1 MRKLLILDGASNKDS
16 RTHLPADRGPTHDKL
31 SPVFNPAS
39 HGPRA
44 DVFVWTRVPSA
55 FIPGPS
61 ALATAAALLPT
72 SAEPLGRP
80 LFRVVGFAA
89 MKSFTKR
96 EADRRTFLEQ
106 VRESKENG
114 YLLSSKKIGSG
125 AFSKVY
131 LGYATQ
137 EKMMHNYKLASDLRS
152 KRHSMVAIKIISTA
166 EAPVEYTKKFL
177 PREIYSLNV
186 TYKHLNVIQLYEMYR
201 NSKRTY
207 LVLELA
213 SRGDLLEHINATS
226 DRREFPGLEEEEAR
240 RLFRQI
246 VSAVAHCHNVGI
258 VHRDL
263 KCENILLDERGFI
276 KLTDFGF
283 ANRYSLKNSLM
294 STFCGSVAYTAPEIL
309 MSKKYNGEL
318 ADLWSLGV
326 ILYAMVT
333 GKLPFKERQPHKM
346 IHVIKQGLAF
356 RQPVSPEC
364 QNLIEGLLQLKP
376 ASRLGLQQ
384 VATHRWMLP
393 ATSAIFH
400 RVMSSMGVH
409 PECKMSQEK
418 SQVTQGET
426 GSSKSQLP
434 GLDSTVKASEG
445 PAKEAKPLSAT
456 TPVRASSATGAFAA
470 RSKVVEKRSPES
482 PVTTNCILQLPS
494 PRKTERPPRLS
505 LYRPSLLTTLQ
516 PFHHLP
522 NFRKPG
528 SGFSTS
534 AYVTSKRL
542 GDKVPARAAALSGG
556 GSSSL
561 SKQVHSLYTM
571 TPCP

>member
-1 MRKLLILDGASNKDS
+1 
-16 RTHLPADRGPTHDKL
+16 
-31 SPVFNPAS
+31 
-39 HGPRA
+39 
-44 DVFVWTRVPSA
+44 
-55 FIPGPS
+55 
-61 ALATAAALLPT
+61 
-72 SAEPLGRP
+72 
-80 LFRVVGFAA
+80 
-89 MKSFTKR
+89 
-96 EADRRTFLEQ
+96 
-106 VRESKENG
+106 
-114 YLLSSKKIGSG
+114 
-125 AFSKVY
+125 
-131 LGYATQ
+131 
-137 EKMMHNYKLASDLRS
+137 
-152 KRHSMVAIKIISTA
+152 
-166 EAPVEYTKKFL
+166 
-177 PREIYSLNV
+177 
-186 TYKHLNVIQLYEMYR
+186 
-201 NSKRTY
+201 
-207 LVLELA
+207 
-213 SRGDLLEHINATS
+213 
-226 DRREFPGLEEEEAR
+226 
-240 RLFRQI
+240 
-246 VSAVAHCHNVGI
+246 
-258 VHRDL
+258 
-263 KCENILLDERGFI
+263 
-276 KLTDFGF
+276 
-283 ANRYSLKNSLM
+283 M

-356 RQPVSPEC
+356 RQPISPEC

-376 ASRLGLQQ
+376 AARLGLQQ

-418 SQVTQGET
+418 SQVTQ
-426 GSSKSQLP
+426 
-434 GLDSTVKASEG
+434 DSTAKTPEG
-445 PAKEAKPLSAT
+445 PTKEAKPLSAT
-456 TPVRASSATGAFAA
+456 TPVRASSATGAFPA

-482 PVTTNCILQLPS
+482 PMTANCILQLPS

-542 GDKVPARAAALSGG
+542 GEKVPARSAALGSG

>member
-1 MRKLLILDGASNKDS
+1 
-16 RTHLPADRGPTHDKL
+16 
-31 SPVFNPAS
+31 
-39 HGPRA
+39 
-44 DVFVWTRVPSA
+44 
-55 FIPGPS
+55 
-61 ALATAAALLPT
+61 
-72 SAEPLGRP
+72 
-80 LFRVVGFAA
+80 
-89 MKSFTKR
+89 MKSFSKR

-137 EKMMHNYKLASDLRS
+137 EKMMQNYKLASDLRS

-356 RQPVSPEC
+356 RQPISPEC

-376 ASRLGLQQ
+376 AARLGLQQ

-409 PECKMSQEK
+409 PECNMSQEK
-418 SQVTQGET
+418 PQVAQAES
-426 GSSKSQLP
+426 GSATSQLP
-434 GLDSTVKASEG
+434 GLESTAKTPEA
-445 PAKEAKPLSAT
+445 PAKEGKALP
-456 TPVRASSATGAFAA
+456 TPRAASATGAFPSRATKA
-470 RSKVVEKRSPES
+470 TEKKSPE
-482 PVTTNCILQLPS
+482 VTATNCILQLPS

-534 AYVTSKRL
+534 AYVASKRL
-542 GDKVPARAAALSGG
+542 GEKVPARAAALGS

>member
-1 MRKLLILDGASNKDS
+1 
-16 RTHLPADRGPTHDKL
+16 
-31 SPVFNPAS
+31 
-39 HGPRA
+39 
-44 DVFVWTRVPSA
+44 
-55 FIPGPS
+55 
-61 ALATAAALLPT
+61 
-72 SAEPLGRP
+72 
-80 LFRVVGFAA
+80 
-89 MKSFTKR
+89 MKSCAKR
-96 EADRRTFLEQ
+96 EVDKKTFMEQ
-106 VRESKENG
+106 VRDSKENG
-114 YLLSSKKIGSG
+114 YLLSSRKIGSG

-137 EKMMHNYKLASDLRS
+137 EKLRQNYKLASDLRS

-166 EAPVEYTKKFL
+166 KAPLEYSRKFL
-177 PREIYSLNV
+177 PREIYSLNA
-186 TYKHLNVIQLYEMYR
+186 TYKHINVIQLYEMYR
-201 NSKRTY
+201 NNRRTY

-226 DRREFPGLEEEEAR
+226 DRRECPGLEEEEAR

-283 ANRYSLKNSLM
+283 ANCYSLKNSLM

-346 IHVIKQGLAF
+346 IQMIKQGLSF
-356 RQPVSPEC
+356 RQPISPEC
-364 QNLIEGLLQLKP
+364 QNLIQGLLQLKP
-376 ASRLGLQQ
+376 GARLGLQQ
-384 VATHRWMLP
+384 VATHCWMLP

-400 RVMSSMGVH
+400 QALNATGRP
-409 PECKMSQEK
+409 PELSPALEK
-418 SQVTQGET
+418 PSAQGESG
-426 GSSKSQLP
+426 GSVSLLP
-434 GLDSTVKASEG
+434 DLESS
-445 PAKEAKPLSAT
+445 AKPPEGAGKG
-456 TPVRASSATGAFAA
+456 PKAAAGPRASSAKDAFPGRAEMEA
-470 RSKVVEKRSPES
+470 KAPELIS
-482 PVTTNCILQLPS
+482 AGCLLQLPS
-494 PRKTERPPRLS
+494 PCQAERPPQFS
-505 LYRPSLLTTLQ
+505 LYRPCLLSGLR

-528 SGFSTS
+528 SATSASAYMASQRLGEKSPAVAEALGSGSSKPVISLHSTS
-534 AYVTSKRL
+534 MIRKPPPEPITN
-542 GDKVPARAAALSGG
+542 
-556 GSSSL
+556 
-561 SKQVHSLYTM
+561 
-571 TPCP
+571 

>member
-1 MRKLLILDGASNKDS
+1 
-16 RTHLPADRGPTHDKL
+16 
-31 SPVFNPAS
+31 
-39 HGPRA
+39 
-44 DVFVWTRVPSA
+44 
-55 FIPGPS
+55 
-61 ALATAAALLPT
+61 
-72 SAEPLGRP
+72 
-80 LFRVVGFAA
+80 
-89 MKSFTKR
+89 MKSFSKR

-137 EKMMHNYKLASDLRS
+137 EKMMQNYKLASDLRN

-226 DRREFPGLEEEEAR
+226 DRREYPGLEEEEAR

-356 RQPVSPEC
+356 RQPISPEC

-376 ASRLGLQQ
+376 AARLGLQQ

-409 PECKMSQEK
+409 PECSMGQEK
-418 SQVTQGET
+418 PQAASGEV
-426 GSSKSQLP
+426 GGPSAQLP
-434 GLDSTVKASEG
+434 DLESPAKSAEG
-445 PAKEAKPLSAT
+445 PAKESKVLPPA
-456 TPVRASSATGAFAA
+456 RASSAAGAFPPRAKA
-470 RSKVVEKRSPES
+470 EKKSP
-482 PVTTNCILQLPS
+482 PVTPANCVLQLPS

-528 SGFSTS
+528 SGFSAS

-542 GDKVPARAAALSGG
+542 GEKAPARAAGL
-556 GSSSL
+556 GSASPSL
-561 SKQVHSLYTM
+561 SKQVHSLYSM

>member
-1 MRKLLILDGASNKDS
+1 
-16 RTHLPADRGPTHDKL
+16 
-31 SPVFNPAS
+31 
-39 HGPRA
+39 
-44 DVFVWTRVPSA
+44 
-55 FIPGPS
+55 
-61 ALATAAALLPT
+61 
-72 SAEPLGRP
+72 
-80 LFRVVGFAA
+80 
-89 MKSFTKR
+89 MKSFSKR

-137 EKMMHNYKLASDLRS
+137 EKMMQNYKLASDLRS

-226 DRREFPGLEEEEAR
+226 DRRELPGLEEEEAR

-294 STFCGSVAYTAPEIL
+294 NTFCGSVAYTAPEIL

-356 RQPVSPEC
+356 RQPISPEC

-376 ASRLGLQQ
+376 AARLGLQQ

-409 PECKMSQEK
+409 PECNLSPEK
-418 SQVTQGET
+418 SQAAQVET
-426 GSSKSQLP
+426 LGATSQLP
-434 GLDSTVKASEG
+434 DLESSAKASEG
-445 PAKEAKPLSAT
+445 AKEGQVRP
-456 TPVRASSATGAFAA
+456 TPRAASATGAFPARAA
-470 RSKVVEKRSPES
+470 KAAAEKKSSPDGAAGAA
-482 PVTTNCILQLPS
+482 NCILQLPS

-505 LYRPSLLTTLQ
+505 LYRPSLLSSLQ

-534 AYVTSKRL
+534 AYVSSKRL
-542 GDKVPARAAALSGG
+542 ADKVPGRAAALGAGG
-556 GSSSL
+556 GSGSAGGSASL

>member
-1 MRKLLILDGASNKDS
+1 
-16 RTHLPADRGPTHDKL
+16 
-31 SPVFNPAS
+31 
-39 HGPRA
+39 
-44 DVFVWTRVPSA
+44 
-55 FIPGPS
+55 
-61 ALATAAALLPT
+61 
-72 SAEPLGRP
+72 
-80 LFRVVGFAA
+80 
-89 MKSFTKR
+89 MKSFSKR

-137 EKMMHNYKLASDLRS
+137 EKMMQNYKLASDLRS
-152 KRHSMVAIKIISTA
+152 KRHSMVAIKIISTG

-201 NSKRTY
+201 NTKRTY

-226 DRREFPGLEEEEAR
+226 DRRECPGLEEEEAR

-263 KCENILLDERGFI
+263 KCENVLLDERGFI

-294 STFCGSVAYTAPEIL
+294 NTFCGSVAYTAPEIL

-356 RQPVSPEC
+356 RQPISPEC

-376 ASRLGLQQ
+376 VARLGLQQ

-409 PECKMSQEK
+409 PECNMSQEK
-418 SQVTQGET
+418 SQVAQGEA
-426 GSSKSQLP
+426 GSSTSQLP
-434 GLDSTVKASEG
+434 GLESPAKTPEG
-445 PAKEAKPLSAT
+445 PAKEAKALPA
-456 TPVRASSATGAFAA
+456 PRASSATGAFPARAKAEKKGPEAA
-470 RSKVVEKRSPES
+470 AA
-482 PVTTNCILQLPS
+482 NCVLQLPS

-505 LYRPSLLTTLQ
+505 LYRPSLLTSLQ

-534 AYVTSKRL
+534 AYVASKRL
-542 GDKVPARAAALSGG
+542 GEKVPARAAALGSGG

-561 SKQVHSLYTM
+561 SKQAHSLYTL

>member
-1 MRKLLILDGASNKDS
+1 
-16 RTHLPADRGPTHDKL
+16 
-31 SPVFNPAS
+31 
-39 HGPRA
+39 
-44 DVFVWTRVPSA
+44 
-55 FIPGPS
+55 
-61 ALATAAALLPT
+61 
-72 SAEPLGRP
+72 
-80 LFRVVGFAA
+80 
-89 MKSFTKR
+89 MKSFSKR

-137 EKMMHNYKLASDLRS
+137 EKMMQNYKLASDLRN

-186 TYKHLNVIQLYEMYR
+186 TYKHLNIQLYEMYR

-226 DRREFPGLEEEEAR
+226 DRREYPGLEEEEAR

-356 RQPVSPEC
+356 RQPISPGTRDVSP
-364 QNLIEGLLQLKP
+364 P
-376 ASRLGLQQ
+376 
-384 VATHRWMLP
+384 TLP
-393 ATSAIFH
+393 LSPGAQ
-400 RVMSSMGVH
+400 
-409 PECKMSQEK
+409 P
-418 SQVTQGET
+418 ET
-426 GSSKSQLP
+426 GGLFVPICPTQRTGTDSAWAHNLCPGTTVLAEDRAPPAGSSLCCQRWVWTKIHVRLVLGNP
-434 GLDSTVKASEG
+434 IKA
-445 PAKEAKPLSAT
+445 
-456 TPVRASSATGAFAA
+456 
-470 RSKVVEKRSPES
+470 
-482 PVTTNCILQLPS
+482 
-494 PRKTERPPRLS
+494 
-505 LYRPSLLTTLQ
+505 
-516 PFHHLP
+516 
-522 NFRKPG
+522 
-528 SGFSTS
+528 
-534 AYVTSKRL
+534 L
-542 GDKVPARAAALSGG
+542 GRG
-556 GSSSL
+556 GSW
-561 SKQVHSLYTM
+561 
-571 TPCP
+571 P

>member
-1 MRKLLILDGASNKDS
+1 
-16 RTHLPADRGPTHDKL
+16 
-31 SPVFNPAS
+31 
-39 HGPRA
+39 
-44 DVFVWTRVPSA
+44 
-55 FIPGPS
+55 
-61 ALATAAALLPT
+61 
-72 SAEPLGRP
+72 
-80 LFRVVGFAA
+80 

-137 EKMMHNYKLASDLRS
+137 EKMMQNYKLASDLRS

-201 NSKRTY
+201 NNKRTY

-226 DRREFPGLEEEEAR
+226 DRRELPGLEEEEAR

-346 IHVIKQGLAF
+346 IHVIRQGLAF
-356 RQPVSPEC
+356 RQPISPEC
-364 QNLIEGLLQLKP
+364 QNLIESLLQLKP
-376 ASRLGLQQ
+376 AARLGLQQ

-409 PECKMSQEK
+409 PSECKMSQEK
-418 SQVTQGET
+418 SQLSPGET
-426 GSSKSQLP
+426 GGSISQLP
-434 GLDSTVKASEG
+434 GLDG
-445 PAKEAKPLSAT
+445 PAKTTEGPSKDPKPLSA
-456 TPVRASSATGAFAA
+456 PAPRAASASGAFPTRPKTEKKSSDSPTSATTVPAMSLTAHGL
-470 RSKVVEKRSPES
+470 
-482 PVTTNCILQLPS
+482 LQLPS

-522 NFRKPG
+522 HFRKPG
-528 SGFSTS
+528 SAFSTS
-534 AYVTSKRL
+534 AYVASKRMSA
-542 GDKVPARAAALSGG
+542 GEKGPVRSAAAVLGGGG
-556 GSSSL
+556 GSGSASL

>member
-1 MRKLLILDGASNKDS
+1 MRQGA
-16 RTHLPADRGPTHDKL
+16 P
-31 SPVFNPAS
+31 
-39 HGPRA
+39 
-44 DVFVWTRVPSA
+44 
-55 FIPGPS
+55 
-61 ALATAAALLPT
+61 
-72 SAEPLGRP
+72 
-80 LFRVVGFAA
+80 A
-89 MKSFTKR
+89 MKSFSKR

-137 EKMMHNYKLASDLRS
+137 EKMMQNYKLASDLRS

-166 EAPVEYTKKFL
+166 EAPVEYTRKFL

-226 DRREFPGLEEEEAR
+226 DRREYPGLEEEEAR

-263 KCENILLDERGFI
+263 KCENVLLDERGFI

-356 RQPVSPEC
+356 RQAISPEC

-376 ASRLGLQQ
+376 AARLGLQQ

-409 PECKMSQEK
+409 PECNVSPEK
-418 SQVTQGET
+418 SQAAQGET
-426 GSSKSQLP
+426 GSSTAQLP
-434 GLDSTVKASEG
+434 GLESPAKTPEG
-445 PAKEAKPLSAT
+445 PPKEAKALPAT
-456 TPVRASSATGAFAA
+456 PRASSATGAFPA
-470 RSKVVEKRSPES
+470 RAKAEKRSGQEA
-482 PVTTNCILQLPS
+482 TATNCILQLPT

-542 GDKVPARAAALSGG
+542 GEKVPARAAALGS

-561 SKQVHSLYTM
+561 SKQAHSLYTM

>member
-1 MRKLLILDGASNKDS
+1 
-16 RTHLPADRGPTHDKL
+16 
-31 SPVFNPAS
+31 
-39 HGPRA
+39 
-44 DVFVWTRVPSA
+44 
-55 FIPGPS
+55 
-61 ALATAAALLPT
+61 
-72 SAEPLGRP
+72 
-80 LFRVVGFAA
+80 
-89 MKSFTKR
+89 MKSCTKR
-96 EADRRTFLEQ
+96 EVDRKTFMEQ

-114 YLLSSKKIGSG
+114 YLLSSRKIGSG

-137 EKMMHNYKLASDLRS
+137 EKLRQNYKLASDLRS

-166 EAPVEYTKKFL
+166 KAPLEYSRKFL
-177 PREIYSLNV
+177 PREIYSLNA
-186 TYKHLNVIQLYEMYR
+186 TYKHINVIQLYEMYR
-201 NSKRTY
+201 NNRRTY

-226 DRREFPGLEEEEAR
+226 DRRECPGLEEEEAR

-283 ANRYSLKNSLM
+283 ANRYSLKNPLM

-346 IHVIKQGLAF
+346 IHMIKQGLSF
-356 RQPVSPEC
+356 RQPISPGESGGSVSLLPDLESSAKPPE
-364 QNLIEGLLQLKP
+364 GAAKGTKAP
-376 ASRLGLQQ
+376 AGPRACSAQDAFPSR
-384 VATHRWMLP
+384 AEM
-393 ATSAIFH
+393 
-400 RVMSSMGVH
+400 
-409 PECKMSQEK
+409 
-418 SQVTQGET
+418 
-426 GSSKSQLP
+426 
-434 GLDSTVKASEG
+434 
-445 PAKEAKPLSAT
+445 EAKAPELISA
-456 TPVRASSATGAFAA
+456 G
-470 RSKVVEKRSPES
+470 
-482 PVTTNCILQLPS
+482 CLLQLPS
-494 PRKTERPPRLS
+494 PCQAERPPRFS
-505 LYRPSLLTTLQ
+505 LYRPCLLSGVR

-528 SGFSTS
+528 SASSAS
-534 AYVTSKRL
+534 AYVASRRL
-542 GDKVPARAAALSGG
+542 GEKSPPVAAALGSG
-556 GSSSL
+556 SPKPVISL
-561 SKQVHSLYTM
+561 HSTSM
-571 TPCP
+571 IRKPPPEPITN

>member
-1 MRKLLILDGASNKDS
+1 
-16 RTHLPADRGPTHDKL
+16 
-31 SPVFNPAS
+31 
-39 HGPRA
+39 
-44 DVFVWTRVPSA
+44 
-55 FIPGPS
+55 
-61 ALATAAALLPT
+61 
-72 SAEPLGRP
+72 
-80 LFRVVGFAA
+80 
-89 MKSFTKR
+89 MKSFSKR

-137 EKMMHNYKLASDLRS
+137 EKMMQNYKLASDLRS

-166 EAPVEYTKKFL
+166 EAPAEYTKKFL

-186 TYKHLNVIQLYEMYR
+186 TYKHLNIQLYEMYR

-226 DRREFPGLEEEEAR
+226 DRRELPGLEEEEAR

-346 IHVIKQGLAF
+346 IHVIKQGCFPRL
-356 RQPVSPEC
+356 EC

-376 ASRLGLQQ
+376 AARLGLQQ

-409 PECKMSQEK
+409 PECSSVGQEK
-418 SQVTQGET
+418 SQAAQGAEKPVGPGRR
-426 GSSKSQLP
+426 GSRCSASSRFHSGDSRFPPGGLGSCLAQLP
-434 GLDSTVKASEG
+434 
-445 PAKEAKPLSAT
+445 P
-456 TPVRASSATGAFAA
+456 
-470 RSKVVEKRSPES
+470 SPES
-482 PVTTNCILQLPS
+482 LRAPAAGRREPESHKQGL
-494 PRKTERPPRLS
+494 EGAPP
-505 LYRPSLLTTLQ
+505 P
-516 PFHHLP
+516 
-522 NFRKPG
+522 
-528 SGFSTS
+528 
-534 AYVTSKRL
+534 
-542 GDKVPARAAALSGG
+542 
-556 GSSSL
+556 
-561 SKQVHSLYTM
+561 
-571 TPCP
+571 

>member
-1 MRKLLILDGASNKDS
+1 
-16 RTHLPADRGPTHDKL
+16 
-31 SPVFNPAS
+31 
-39 HGPRA
+39 
-44 DVFVWTRVPSA
+44 
-55 FIPGPS
+55 
-61 ALATAAALLPT
+61 
-72 SAEPLGRP
+72 
-80 LFRVVGFAA
+80 
-89 MKSFTKR
+89 MKSFSKR
-96 EADRRTFLEQ
+96 EADRRMFLEQ

-125 AFSKVY
+125 AFSRVY

-137 EKMMHNYKLASDLRS
+137 EKMMQNYKLASDLRS

-166 EAPVEYTKKFL
+166 DAPVEYTKKFL

-356 RQPVSPEC
+356 RQPISPEC

-376 ASRLGLQQ
+376 AARLGLQQ

-400 RVMSSMGVH
+400 RVMSSIGAH
-409 PECKMSQEK
+409 PECHTSQEK
-418 SQVTQGET
+418 PTATQAET
-426 GSSKSQLP
+426 GGSKSQLP
-434 GLDSTVKASEG
+434 GLESMAKSSEG
-445 PAKEAKPLSAT
+445 PTKEAKTLP
-456 TPVRASSATGAFAA
+456 TPRAASATGAFPT
-470 RSKVVEKRSPES
+470 RPKVEKRSPEAI
-482 PVTTNCILQLPS
+482 PANCILQLPS

-528 SGFSTS
+528 SALSTS
-534 AYVTSKRL
+534 AYVASKRL
-542 GDKVPARAAALSGG
+542 GEKVPARAAALGS

-561 SKQVHSLYTM
+561 NKQVHSLYTM

>member
-1 MRKLLILDGASNKDS
+1 
-16 RTHLPADRGPTHDKL
+16 
-31 SPVFNPAS
+31 
-39 HGPRA
+39 
-44 DVFVWTRVPSA
+44 
-55 FIPGPS
+55 
-61 ALATAAALLPT
+61 
-72 SAEPLGRP
+72 
-80 LFRVVGFAA
+80 
-89 MKSFTKR
+89 MKSFSKR
-96 EADRRTFLEQ
+96 EADRRMFLEQ

-114 YLLSSKKIGSG
+114 YLLSSKKIGAG

-137 EKMMHNYKLASDLRS
+137 EKMMQNYKLASDLRS

-166 EAPVEYTKKFL
+166 DAPVEYTKKFL

-186 TYKHLNVIQLYEMYR
+186 TYKHLNVVQLYEMYR

-226 DRREFPGLEEEEAR
+226 DRREYPGLEEEEAR

-356 RQPVSPEC
+356 RQPISPEC

-376 ASRLGLQQ
+376 AARLGLQQ

-400 RVMSSMGVH
+400 RVMSSIGAH
-409 PECKMSQEK
+409 PECSTNQEK
-418 SQVTQGET
+418 PPAAQAEPG
-426 GSSKSQLP
+426 GSAPHLP
-434 GLDSTVKASEG
+434 GLEAAAAAAKSSEG
-445 PAKEAKPLSAT
+445 PPKEPGKALPA
-456 TPVRASSATGAFAA
+456 PRASSATGAFPA
-470 RSKVVEKRSPES
+470 RPKGEKRSGEGAPGH
-482 PVTTNCILQLPS
+482 CLLQLPS
-494 PRKTERPPRLS
+494 PRKTERPPRLA
-505 LYRPSLLTTLQ
+505 LYRPSLFTGLQ

-528 SGFSTS
+528 SALSAS
-534 AYVTSKRL
+534 AYVAGKRL
-542 GDKVPARAAALSGG
+542 ADKPPGARAALGG
-556 GSSSL
+556 PAGL
-561 SKQVHSLYTM
+561 SKQVHSLYAL

>member
-1 MRKLLILDGASNKDS
+1 
-16 RTHLPADRGPTHDKL
+16 
-31 SPVFNPAS
+31 
-39 HGPRA
+39 
-44 DVFVWTRVPSA
+44 
-55 FIPGPS
+55 
-61 ALATAAALLPT
+61 
-72 SAEPLGRP
+72 
-80 LFRVVGFAA
+80 
-89 MKSFTKR
+89 MKSFSKR

-137 EKMMHNYKLASDLRS
+137 EKMMQNYKLASDLRS

-226 DRREFPGLEEEEAR
+226 DRREYPGLEEEEAR

-356 RQPVSPEC
+356 RQPISAEC
-364 QNLIEGLLQLKP
+364 QNLIESLLQLKP
-376 ASRLGLQQ
+376 AARLGLQQ

-409 PECKMSQEK
+409 PECTMSPEK
-418 SQVTQGET
+418 PPAGQAESGG
-426 GSSKSQLP
+426 GSVSQLP
-434 GLDSTVKASEG
+434 DLESTGKTPEG
-445 PAKEAKPLSAT
+445 SCAKEAKVLPTPRAASAT
-456 TPVRASSATGAFAA
+456 AAFASRA
-470 RSKVVEKRSPES
+470 KVGEKKGGHEAGAAAVPG
-482 PVTTNCILQLPS
+482 NCVLQLPS

-505 LYRPSLLTTLQ
+505 LYRPSLLTSLQ

-528 SGFSTS
+528 SPFSTS
-534 AYVTSKRL
+534 AYVASSKRL
-542 GDKVPARAAALSGG
+542 GEKVPARAVALSGG
-556 GSSSL
+556 GSASL
-561 SKQVHSLYTM
+561 SKQVHSLYSM

>member
-1 MRKLLILDGASNKDS
+1 
-16 RTHLPADRGPTHDKL
+16 
-31 SPVFNPAS
+31 
-39 HGPRA
+39 
-44 DVFVWTRVPSA
+44 
-55 FIPGPS
+55 
-61 ALATAAALLPT
+61 
-72 SAEPLGRP
+72 
-80 LFRVVGFAA
+80 
-89 MKSFTKR
+89 MKSCAKR
-96 EADRRTFLEQ
+96 EADRKTFMEQ
-106 VRESKENG
+106 VHESKENG
-114 YLLSSKKIGSG
+114 YLLSSRKIGSG

-137 EKMMHNYKLASDLRS
+137 EKLRQNYKLASDLRS

-166 EAPVEYTKKFL
+166 KAPLEYSRKFL
-177 PREIYSLNV
+177 PREIYSLNA
-186 TYKHLNVIQLYEMYR
+186 TYKHINVIQLYEMYR
-201 NSKRTY
+201 NNRRTY

-226 DRREFPGLEEEEAR
+226 DRRERPGLEEEEAR

-309 MSKKYNGEL
+309 MSRKYNGEL

-346 IHVIKQGLAF
+346 IHVIKQGLSF
-356 RQPVSPEC
+356 RQPISPEC
-364 QNLIEGLLQLKP
+364 QNLIQGLLQLKP
-376 ASRLGLQQ
+376 GARLGLQQ
-384 VATHRWMLP
+384 VATHCWMLP

-400 RVMSSMGVH
+400 QALNATGRP
-409 PECKMSQEK
+409 PEQPSA
-418 SQVTQGET
+418 QGESG
-426 GSSKSQLP
+426 GSVSLLP
-434 GLDSTVKASEG
+434 DLESSARPPEGAAKGIKAPAG
-445 PAKEAKPLSAT
+445 P
-456 TPVRASSATGAFAA
+456 RASSAQDAFPGRAEMEA
-470 RSKVVEKRSPES
+470 KAPELLS
-482 PVTTNCILQLPS
+482 AGCLLQLPS
-494 PRKTERPPRLS
+494 PCQAERPPRFS
-505 LYRPSLLTTLQ
+505 LYRPCLLSSLR

-528 SGFSTS
+528 SATS
-534 AYVTSKRL
+534 ASASVASRRL
-542 GDKVPARAAALSGG
+542 GAKSPPVAAALG
-556 GSSSL
+556 GSSSKPVISL
-561 SKQVHSLYTM
+561 HSTSM
-571 TPCP
+571 IRKPTTN

>member
-1 MRKLLILDGASNKDS
+1 
-16 RTHLPADRGPTHDKL
+16 
-31 SPVFNPAS
+31 
-39 HGPRA
+39 
-44 DVFVWTRVPSA
+44 
-55 FIPGPS
+55 
-61 ALATAAALLPT
+61 
-72 SAEPLGRP
+72 
-80 LFRVVGFAA
+80 
-89 MKSFTKR
+89 MKSFSKR

-137 EKMMHNYKLASDLRS
+137 EKMMQNYKLASDLRS

-356 RQPVSPEC
+356 RQPISPEC

-376 ASRLGLQQ
+376 VSRLGLQQ

-409 PECKMSQEK
+409 PECNLSPEK
-418 SQVTQGET
+418 SAAAQAET
-426 GSSKSQLP
+426 GSSTSQLP
-434 GLDSTVKASEG
+434 DLESTAKSLEG
-445 PAKEAKPLSAT
+445 PAKEAKALP
-456 TPVRASSATGAFAA
+456 TPRASSATGAFPTRA
-470 RSKVVEKRSPES
+470 KVEKKSHEPA
-482 PVTTNCILQLPS
+482 VAATAAANCILQLPS

-534 AYVTSKRL
+534 AYVASKRL

-556 GSSSL
+556 STSL

>member
-1 MRKLLILDGASNKDS
+1 MRQGA
-16 RTHLPADRGPTHDKL
+16 P
-31 SPVFNPAS
+31 
-39 HGPRA
+39 
-44 DVFVWTRVPSA
+44 
-55 FIPGPS
+55 
-61 ALATAAALLPT
+61 
-72 SAEPLGRP
+72 
-80 LFRVVGFAA
+80 A
-89 MKSFTKR
+89 MKSFSKR

-137 EKMMHNYKLASDLRS
+137 EKMMQNYKLASDLRS

-166 EAPVEYTKKFL
+166 EAPVEYTRKFL

-226 DRREFPGLEEEEAR
+226 DRRECPGLEEEEAR

-283 ANRYSLKNSLM
+283 ANRYSLRNALM

-356 RQPVSPEC
+356 RQPISPEC

-376 ASRLGLQQ
+376 TARLGLQQ

-409 PECKMSQEK
+409 PECNLSQEK
-418 SQVTQGET
+418 SPVAQGET
-426 GSSKSQLP
+426 ASSAAQLP
-434 GLDSTVKASEG
+434 GLEG
-445 PAKEAKPLSAT
+445 PAKTPEGPPKEGKTLSVA
-456 TPVRASSATGAFAA
+456 PRAASATGAFPARAA
-470 RSKVVEKRSPES
+470 AEKRSSQE
-482 PVTTNCILQLPS
+482 VAATHCILQLPT

-528 SGFSTS
+528 PGFSTS
-534 AYVTSKRL
+534 AYVASKRL
-542 GDKVPARAAALSGG
+542 GEKVPTRATVLSGG
-556 GSSSL
+556 GSGSTSL
-561 SKQVHSLYTM
+561 SKQVHSLYAM

>member
-1 MRKLLILDGASNKDS
+1 
-16 RTHLPADRGPTHDKL
+16 
-31 SPVFNPAS
+31 
-39 HGPRA
+39 
-44 DVFVWTRVPSA
+44 
-55 FIPGPS
+55 
-61 ALATAAALLPT
+61 
-72 SAEPLGRP
+72 
-80 LFRVVGFAA
+80 
-89 MKSFTKR
+89 MKSFSKR

-137 EKMMHNYKLASDLRS
+137 EKMMQNYKLASDLRS

-226 DRREFPGLEEEEAR
+226 DRREYPGLEEEEAR

-356 RQPVSPEC
+356 RQPISPEC

-376 ASRLGLQQ
+376 VARLGLQQ

-409 PECKMSQEK
+409 PECNMSQEK
-418 SQVTQGET
+418 APAAQAESTA
-426 GSSKSQLP
+426 QLP
-434 GLDSTVKASEG
+434 DLESTTKSLEG
-445 PAKEAKPLSAT
+445 PAKEPKTLP
-456 TPVRASSATGAFAA
+456 TPRASSATGAFPSRAKMEKSHETATAA
-470 RSKVVEKRSPES
+470 A
-482 PVTTNCILQLPS
+482 NCILQLPS

-534 AYVTSKRL
+534 AYVASKRL
-542 GDKVPARAAALSGG
+542 GDKVPSRAAALSS
-556 GSSSL
+556 GSGSL

>member
-1 MRKLLILDGASNKDS
+1 
-16 RTHLPADRGPTHDKL
+16 
-31 SPVFNPAS
+31 
-39 HGPRA
+39 
-44 DVFVWTRVPSA
+44 
-55 FIPGPS
+55 
-61 ALATAAALLPT
+61 
-72 SAEPLGRP
+72 
-80 LFRVVGFAA
+80 
-89 MKSFTKR
+89 MKSCAKR
-96 EADRRTFLEQ
+96 EADRKTFMEQ

-114 YLLSSKKIGSG
+114 YLLSSRKIGSG

-137 EKMMHNYKLASDLRS
+137 EKLRQNYKLASDLRS

-166 EAPVEYTKKFL
+166 KAPLEYSRKFL
-177 PREIYSLNV
+177 PREIYSLNA
-186 TYKHLNVIQLYEMYR
+186 TYKHINVIQLYEMYR
-201 NSKRTY
+201 NNRRTY

-226 DRREFPGLEEEEAR
+226 DRRECPGLEEEEAR

-346 IHVIKQGLAF
+346 IHMIKQGLSF
-356 RQPVSPEC
+356 RQPISPGESGGSVS
-364 QNLIEGLLQLKP
+364 LLPDLE
-376 ASRLGLQQ
+376 
-384 VATHRWMLP
+384 
-393 ATSAIFH
+393 
-400 RVMSSMGVH
+400 SS
-409 PECKMSQEK
+409 
-418 SQVTQGET
+418 
-426 GSSKSQLP
+426 
-434 GLDSTVKASEG
+434 
-445 PAKEAKPLSAT
+445 AKPPEGAAKGT
-456 TPVRASSATGAFAA
+456 KAPAGPRASSAQDAFPGRAEMEA
-470 RSKVVEKRSPES
+470 KAPELIS
-482 PVTTNCILQLPS
+482 AGCLLQLPS
-494 PRKTERPPRLS
+494 PCQAERPPRFS
-505 LYRPSLLTTLQ
+505 LYRPCLLSSVR

-528 SGFSTS
+528 SATSAS
-534 AYVTSKRL
+534 AYVASRRL
-542 GDKVPARAAALSGG
+542 GERSPPGAAALGSG
-556 GSSSL
+556 SPKPVISL
-561 SKQVHSLYTM
+561 HSTSM
-571 TPCP
+571 IRKPPPEPITN

>member
-1 MRKLLILDGASNKDS
+1 
-16 RTHLPADRGPTHDKL
+16 
-31 SPVFNPAS
+31 
-39 HGPRA
+39 
-44 DVFVWTRVPSA
+44 
-55 FIPGPS
+55 
-61 ALATAAALLPT
+61 
-72 SAEPLGRP
+72 
-80 LFRVVGFAA
+80 
-89 MKSFTKR
+89 MKSFSKR

-137 EKMMHNYKLASDLRS
+137 EKMMQNYKLASDLRN

-186 TYKHLNVIQLYEMYR
+186 TYKHLNIQLYEMYR

-226 DRREFPGLEEEEAR
+226 DRREYPGLEEEEAR

-356 RQPVSPEC
+356 RQPISPEC

-376 ASRLGLQQ
+376 AARLGLQQ

-409 PECKMSQEK
+409 PECSVGQEK
-418 SQVTQGET
+418 PQA
-426 GSSKSQLP
+426 
-434 GLDSTVKASEG
+434 ASGTRGASGAAGPQQPRPPG
-445 PAKEAKPLSAT
+445 PAQRPGPPPPPPDEPIKAYS
-456 TPVRASSATGAFAA
+456 
-470 RSKVVEKRSPES
+470 ES
-482 PVTTNCILQLPS
+482 P
-494 PRKTERPPRLS
+494 
-505 LYRPSLLTTLQ
+505 
-516 PFHHLP
+516 
-522 NFRKPG
+522 
-528 SGFSTS
+528 
-534 AYVTSKRL
+534 
-542 GDKVPARAAALSGG
+542 RAAACCDARAPRRPR
-556 GSSSL
+556 
-561 SKQVHSLYTM
+561 T
-571 TPCP
+571 

>member
-1 MRKLLILDGASNKDS
+1 
-16 RTHLPADRGPTHDKL
+16 
-31 SPVFNPAS
+31 
-39 HGPRA
+39 
-44 DVFVWTRVPSA
+44 
-55 FIPGPS
+55 
-61 ALATAAALLPT
+61 
-72 SAEPLGRP
+72 
-80 LFRVVGFAA
+80 
-89 MKSFTKR
+89 MKSFSKR
-96 EADRRTFLEQ
+96 EADRRMFLEQ

-125 AFSKVY
+125 AFSRVY

-137 EKMMHNYKLASDLRS
+137 EKHETAKLASDQEQAYTP
-152 KRHSMVAIKIISTA
+152 MVAIKIISTA

-226 DRREFPGLEEEEAR
+226 DRREYPGLEEEEAR

-263 KCENILLDERGFI
+263 KCENVLLDERGFI

-356 RQPVSPEC
+356 RQPISPEC

-376 ASRLGLQQ
+376 AARLGLQQ

-400 RVMSSMGVH
+400 RVMSSIGVH
-409 PECKMSQEK
+409 PECNASQEK
-418 SQVTQGET
+418 PTAVQAET
-426 GSSKSQLP
+426 GGSKSQFP
-434 GLDSTVKASEG
+434 GLEGTAKTSEG
-445 PAKEAKPLSAT
+445 LAKETKTLP
-456 TPVRASSATGAFAA
+456 TPRASSATGAFAT
-470 RSKVVEKRSPES
+470 RPKVERKSPEALPGS
-482 PVTTNCILQLPS
+482 CVLQLPS
-494 PRKTERPPRLS
+494 PRKAERPPRLS

-528 SGFSTS
+528 STLSTS
-534 AYVTSKRL
+534 AYVASKRL
-542 GDKVPARAAALSGG
+542 GDKVPARAAALGS